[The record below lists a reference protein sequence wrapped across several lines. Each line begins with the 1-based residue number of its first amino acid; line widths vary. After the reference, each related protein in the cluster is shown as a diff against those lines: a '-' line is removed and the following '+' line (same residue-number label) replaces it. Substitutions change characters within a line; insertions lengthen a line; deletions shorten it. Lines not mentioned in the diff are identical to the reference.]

1 MAIEVR
7 VMSNNGVTGNAQ
19 GRVKANETG
28 LSKGNVELASSCDY
42 DGKVYARRYSKDYRE
57 VISEQ
62 CLLDG
67 DGNLVLGNLIKGNSY
82 CFVPNRRKCEVHYA
96 GVSVN
101 LVADTNYNLVEL
113 VKVLTPTS
121 GVLEPFFNPVSNK
134 LNVYNSNE
142 SVHFKLN
149 LIGSWHGSNTH
160 KSIQVDFLGTIGNR
174 LLVNRPEGVS
184 GDTLSLIGLLSID
197 VNGNIA
203 SNGTAISIRSNGGDY
218 LVTDILLIAEQNSI
232 LDEINVR

>member
-19 GRVKANETG
+19 GRIKVNETG

-62 CLLDG
+62 CLLDD

-82 CFVPNRRKCEVHYA
+82 GFVPNRRKCEVNYV
-96 GVSVN
+96 GVNIN
-101 LVADTNYNLVEL
+101 LVD
-113 VKVLTPTS
+113 
-121 GVLEPFFNPVSNK
+121 
-134 LNVYNSNE
+134 
-142 SVHFKLN
+142 
-149 LIGSWHGSNTH
+149 
-160 KSIQVDFLGTIGNR
+160 
-174 LLVNRPEGVS
+174 
-184 GDTLSLIGLLSID
+184 
-197 VNGNIA
+197 GNIS
-203 SNGTAISIRSNGGDY
+203 SNGTAISIRSNGGNC

-232 LDEINVR
+232 LNDINVR